1 MYLRTISR
9 HNQDG
14 STVRYLQLAQNYWDP
29 VGHQAKAQVI
39 HSFGREDQ
47 LDRQAL
53 VRLARSIT
61 RLLEPQESL
70 AAAASEE
77 LAFVESRP
85 LGGALG
91 LDRLWHQLGIDQ
103 SLKRLLAGR
112 KLDPR
117 MERVLFALVANRALE
132 PLSKLAGTQWVRERV
147 FIEGLAEV
155 DDDTCYR
162 AMDFLLECEEEL
174 AKAVYFATAD
184 LLQLRGNL
192 IFFEGSSTYWETD
205 QADPP
210 LVDDNGEVVQLGFRA
225 YGHSKDHRP
234 DLPQVMIGMAVT
246 QEGIPIRVW
255 SWPGNTGESPV
266 LRQVRDDLQG
276 WQLGRVVWVADRG
289 FSSQANRAY
298 LQQDE
303 DHYIIGE
310 KLRGDS
316 KEAALAL
323 SRPGRYHQVA
333 DNLEVKEVVVEG
345 DRFVICQNPEEAI
358 RDQAVRE
365 RLLRQL
371 EEALAGSDEL
381 SPTKRAEL
389 LGKLK
394 TKPGLSRLL
403 RVTAGGLVRV
413 DRAAVAREAHL
424 AGKFLLRSSDPS
436 LTAEEIALGYKQLL
450 QVERGWR
457 DMKTTLELRPVYHRK
472 EERIRAHIV
481 LCWLA
486 LLLIRVAE
494 NRTQDTWRN
503 LRHELQRLHL
513 GVFRGSAGQCHQRT
527 EITTR
532 QGQIFKSLE
541 IAEPPRFLTLKA
553 SSRSAT

>member
-1 MYLRTISR
+1 M
-9 HNQDG
+9 
-14 STVRYLQLAQNYWDP
+14 
-29 VGHQAKAQVI
+29 VGHA
-39 HSFGREDQ
+39 G
-47 LDRQAL
+47 
-53 VRLARSIT
+53 VRLLADLAERSG
-61 RLLEPQESL
+61 LEGALSTAL
-70 AAAASEE
+70 
-77 LAFVESRP
+77 RP
-85 LGGALG
+85 LRQRRRRHEPGSVLVDLALTLADGGDCLSDLQVLRNQPG
-91 LDRLWHQLGIDQ
+91 LFGEVASQTTAWRVVEAIDQ
-103 SLKRLLAGR
+103 SLKRLLVGR

-117 MERVLFALVANRALE
+117 VERVLFALVANRALE

-147 FIEGLAEV
+147 FIEGLPEV
-155 DDDTCYR
+155 DDDTCYW

-174 AKAVYFATAD
+174 SKAVFFATAD
-184 LLQLRGNL
+184 LLQLRVDL
-192 IFFEGSSTYWETD
+192 IFFDGSSTYWETD
-205 QADPP
+205 QADPT

-266 LRQVRDDLQG
+266 LRQVRDDLEG
-276 WQLGRVVWVADRG
+276 WQLGREVWVADRG
-289 FSSQANRAY
+289 FSSRANRAC
-298 LQQDE
+298 LQQGE

-316 KEAALAL
+316 AAAHLAL

-333 DNLEVKEVVVEG
+333 ENLVVKEVVAG
-345 DRFVICQNPEEAI
+345 DDRFVICHNPEEAI

-403 RVTAGGLVRV
+403 RVTAGGLLRV

-513 GVFRGSAGQCHQRT
+513 VTLATDRGTVAQRSLLTVGQQA
-527 EITTR
+527 ILTR
-532 QGQIFKSLE
+532 LE
-541 IAEPPRFLTLKA
+541 MPEPPRFYDFKPA
-553 SSRSAT
+553 AA

>member
-1 MYLRTISR
+1 MYLRETKRTNS
-9 HNQDG
+9 DG
-14 STVRYLQLAQNYWDP
+14 GTVSYLQLAHNRRDP
-29 VGHQAKAQVI
+29 QTGVPQAEII
-39 HSFGREDQ
+39 HSFGRAD
-47 LDRQAL
+47 LVDRDGLARL
-53 VRLARSIT
+53 VRSIS
-61 RLLEPQESL
+61 RFLEPGDAV
-70 AAAASEE
+70 AATASGD
-77 LAFVESRP
+77 VEIVDSRT
-85 LGGALG
+85 LGGALV
-91 LDRLWHQLGIDQ
+91 LDQLWHQLGIDQ
-103 SLKRLLAGR
+103 SLKRLLVGR

-117 MERVLFALVANRALE
+117 VERVLFALVANRALE
-132 PLSKLAGTQWVRERV
+132 PLSKLAPTQWVRERV
-147 FIEGLAEV
+147 FVDGLPEV

-174 AKAVYFATAD
+174 SKAVFFATAD
-184 LLQLRGNL
+184 LLRLRVDL
-192 IFFEGSSTYWETD
+192 IFFDGSSTYWETD
-205 QADPP
+205 QADPT

-225 YGHSKDHRP
+225 YGKSKDHRP
-234 DLPQVMIGMAVT
+234 GLPQVMIGMAVT

-266 LRQVRDDLQG
+266 LRQVRDELQR

-289 FSSQANRAY
+289 FSSRANRAC
-298 LQQDE
+298 LQQGE

-316 KEAALAL
+316 ADAHQAL

-333 DNLEVKEVVVEG
+333 ENLVVKEVVAG
-345 DRFVICQNPEEAI
+345 DDRVVLCHNPEEAI
-358 RDQAVRE
+358 RDQAARE
-365 RLLRQL
+365 RLLKRL
-371 EEALAGSDEL
+371 EEEITGSDQL

-403 RVTAGGLVRV
+403 RVTAGGLLRV

-424 AGKFLLRSSDPS
+424 AGKFLLGSSDPS
-436 LTAEEIALGYKQLL
+436 LTAEEIALGYNQLL

-472 EERIRAHIV
+472 QERIRAHIV

-513 GVFRGSAGQCHQRT
+513 VTLSTDRGTVAQRSLLTAGQQA
-527 EITTR
+527 ILTR
-532 QGQIFKSLE
+532 LE
-541 IAEPPRFLTLKA
+541 MPEPPRFYDFTPA
-553 SSRSAT
+553 AA